1 MKHTTDF
8 SKITPCG
15 GDCEQC
21 GFFHDGGCAGCREN
35 GGKCVKMW
43 ENGCRIFQC
52 CEEHGAYFCGICWE
66 FPCEYIKNKL
76 AEWDKNGVYKL
87 TQLAREYRELQHK
100 NEKCA

>member
-1 MKHTTDF
+1 MKHNPDF

-15 GDCEQC
+15 GNCETC
-21 GFFHDGGCAGCREN
+21 GFFHDGGCVGCR
-35 GGKCVKMW
+35 

-52 CEEHGAYFCGICWE
+52 CEEHGAYFCGLCWE
-66 FPCEYIKNKL
+66 FPCEFIKNKL

-100 NEKCA
+100 K

>member
-1 MKHTTDF
+1 MTNF

-15 GDCEQC
+15 GNCEMC
-21 GFFHDGGCAGCREN
+21 GFFHDGGCKGCRDN

-43 ENGCRIFQC
+43 EDGCAIFKC

-100 NEKCA
+100 K